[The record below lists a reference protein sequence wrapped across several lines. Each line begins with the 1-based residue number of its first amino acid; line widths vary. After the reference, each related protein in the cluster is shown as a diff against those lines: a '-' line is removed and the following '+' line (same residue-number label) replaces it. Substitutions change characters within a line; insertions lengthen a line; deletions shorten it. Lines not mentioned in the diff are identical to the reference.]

1 MSIDNAID
9 RLKNCHP
16 ITKED
21 KEAFEYAVKCMEF
34 TMDFLQLGATP
45 ERMKHAINLLNSL
58 EYALSNTETKEE
70 LTLTSIINKKDN
82 IIDDRIQKALNIAWD
97 NGTIDGDW
105 HKMWVIDQ
113 MVRALCGSEEEYN
126 KWVMA
131 YEKPLE
137 DGDCYKWEYGIAP

>member
-1 MSIDNAID
+1 MNIDEAI
-9 RLKNCHP
+9 KKFSSYHP
-16 ITKED
+16 ITIED
-21 KEAFEYAVKCMEF
+21 QEAFNIAIDCMKF
-34 TMDFLQLGATP
+34 TIDFLPLNATP

-113 MVRALCGSEEEYN
+113 MVRALCCSEEEYN
-126 KWVMA
+126 EWVMA